1 MSDKGRE
8 RLTPRDAQ
16 EVVELPSLTARGPGL
31 LRRGRA
37 LAQLRALLEG
47 DPRFM
52 GAVLGAG
59 GLALVSETE
68 EGRLIV
74 GASSPPRKG

>member
-47 DPRFM
+47 DPRFE
-52 GAVLGAG
+52 
-59 GLALVSETE
+59 VSETE